1 MAKLGYHTI
10 HAEQK
15 QQHWDNSVEPVVR
28 VQPGATVT
36 FEDVDATCGQI
47 KPNSTAEDVRTL
59 DFSLVDPVAGPVYVE
74 GAKPGDALKVVV
86 REFTSPGWGWTAI
99 VPGFGLLAEDFPDP
113 ALHIWRF
120 EPDFRS
126 PAAFGNMARVP
137 LKPFCG
143 TAGVAPAAPG
153 QHSTIPP
160 RRVGGNMD
168 SRDVSVGVELYLPVE
183 VEGALFSLGDIHA
196 AQGDGEVCGT
206 AIEAPMSVTVELD
219 LVKGGG
225 GPTPR
230 FRTDRPVTRHFD
242 AKGYDVTTGI
252 EPDLMEAAKNA
263 VRNMIDFLGKTR
275 NMSAEDAYMLC
286 SVCADL
292 RISEIVD
299 APNWIVSYYFPRVVF
314 D

>member
-1 MAKLGYHTI
+1 MAKLGYRTI

-15 QQHWDNSVEPVVR
+15 QQLWDNSVEPVMR
-28 VQPGATVT
+28 VEPGSTVT
-36 FEDVDATCGQI
+36 FEDIDAASGQI
-47 KPNSTAEDVRTL
+47 KPSSTEDDVRTMDL
-59 DFSLVDPVAGPVYVE
+59 SLINPVSGPVYVE
-74 GAKPGDALKVVV
+74 GAKPGDALKVVM
-86 REFTSPGWGWTAI
+86 REFASSGWAWTAI

-113 ALHIWRF
+113 GLHIWRY
-120 EPDFRS
+120 EKNFRS
-126 PAAFGNMARVP
+126 AAAFGDMARVP

-143 TAGVAPAAPG
+143 TVGLAPAAPG

-168 SRDVSVGVELYLPVE
+168 IRDVSLDVELYLPVE
-183 VEGALFSLGDIHA
+183 VEGALFSLGDTHA

-206 AIEAPMSVTVELD
+206 AIESPMSVTVELNV
-219 LVKGGG
+219 VKGGG
-225 GPTPR
+225 GRTPR
-230 FRTDRPVTRHFD
+230 FATDRPVSRHLD

-263 VRNMIDFLGKTR
+263 VRNMIEFLGKTR

-286 SVCADL
+286 SVCADM

-299 APNWIVSYYFPRVVF
+299 QPNWIVSCYLPRVVF

>member
-1 MAKLGYHTI
+1 MANLGYRTI

-15 QQHWDNSVEPVVR
+15 QQQWDNSVEPIMR
-28 VQPGATVT
+28 VEPGTTVK
-36 FEDVDATCGQI
+36 FEDIDASSGQI
-47 KPNSTAEDVRTL
+47 EPSSTADDVRAMDL
-59 DFSLVDPVAGPVYVE
+59 SLINPVSGPVYVE
-74 GAKPGDALKVVV
+74 GAKPGDALKVVM
-86 REFTSPGWGWTAI
+86 REFVSSGWAWTAI

-113 ALHIWRF
+113 GLHIWRYDT
-120 EPDFRS
+120 DFRS
-126 PAAFGNMARVP
+126 PAAFGGMARVP

-143 TAGVAPAAPG
+143 TVGLAPAAPG

-168 SRDVSVGVELYLPVE
+168 IRDVSLDVELYLPVE
-183 VEGALFSLGDIHA
+183 VEGALFSLGDTHA

-206 AIEAPMSVTVELD
+206 AIESPMSVTVELD
-219 LVKGGG
+219 LVKDGGG
-225 GPTPR
+225 RTPR
-230 FRTDRPVTRHFD
+230 FATDRPVSRHLD
-242 AKGYDVTTGI
+242 AKGYDVTMGI

-286 SVCADL
+286 SVCADM

-299 APNWIVSYYFPRVVF
+299 QPNWIVSCYLPRVVF